1 MAKIYDFKTKAL
13 LADLPTELTPNP
25 MPIPI
30 AVNDSGTTFFDDYG
44 IAMPIMQ
51 DDPDCTVINCLSC
64 KE

>member
-30 AVNDSGTTFFDDYG
+30 AVNDSSPTFFKGQGGMAEECFIINDD
-44 IAMPIMQ
+44 MPF
-51 DDPDCTVINCLSC
+51 
-64 KE
+64 